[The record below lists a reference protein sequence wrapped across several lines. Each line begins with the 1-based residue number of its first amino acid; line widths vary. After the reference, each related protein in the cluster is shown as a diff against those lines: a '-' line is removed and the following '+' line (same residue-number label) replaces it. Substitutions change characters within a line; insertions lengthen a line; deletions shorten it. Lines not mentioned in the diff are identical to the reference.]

1 MAASIAFTIRYGRR
15 LVSPATRAISCRW
28 QSSSTSSS
36 SHVHHHNKEFEDQTL
51 NTPLPSPDP
60 ENPPLMERSDKGF
73 FARLFDKY
81 SLSQQTNRILVAES
95 FLQAATRQASD
106 P

>member
-1 MAASIAFTIRYGRR
+1 MILVGRYGQR
-15 LVSPATRAISCRW
+15 LVTPATRGIASRW
-28 QSSSTSSS
+28 QSSATGSG
-36 SHVHHHNKEFEDQTL
+36 SHKEFEDNTL
-51 NTPLPSPDP
+51 NTPLPSHDP

-73 FARLFDKY
+73 FARLLDKY
-81 SLSQQTNRILVAES
+81 SLSQQTKRILVAES